1 LTSDHAVIG
10 YCRGQ
15 LVHGAFSESL
25 LAVAMEGKTPL
36 DAVIALE
43 WGPNISTARNKIA
56 ADFLTRPA
64 PWLLMCD
71 TDMVFGGDTLDRLIA
86 AADPVERPIVGGLC
100 YSPFAGGGPYP
111 TMYELVEKGPRR
123 IGFVRPETVPEDQ
136 LVRVS
141 ATGTG
146 FLLIHRSVLEKVRDT
161 SGDEAAPWFREMP
174 VGEPMALMGED
185 MTFCLRAGAAGF
197 PVHVHTGIK
206 IGHMKT
212 TMLGGPQDA
221 PAVARHA
228 PRGGRPAD
236 LHVADRE

>member
-1 LTSDHAVIG
+1 MTDHAVIG
-10 YCRGQ
+10 YCHPGTVR
-15 LVHGAFSESL
+15 AEFCASL

-36 DAVIALE
+36 DSVITLE

-56 ADFLTRPA
+56 ADFLGRSA

-71 TDMVFGGDTLDRLIA
+71 TDMVFSGDTLDRLIA
-86 AADPVERPIVGGLC
+86 AADPAERPIVGGLC

-123 IGFVRPETVPEDQ
+123 IGFVRPETVPEDR

-146 FLLIHRSVLEKVRDT
+146 FLLIHRDVLEKVRDT

-197 PVHVHTGIK
+197 PVYVHTGIK

-212 TMLGGPQDA
+212 SMI
-221 PAVARHA
+221 
-228 PRGGRPAD
+228 
-236 LHVADRE
+236 